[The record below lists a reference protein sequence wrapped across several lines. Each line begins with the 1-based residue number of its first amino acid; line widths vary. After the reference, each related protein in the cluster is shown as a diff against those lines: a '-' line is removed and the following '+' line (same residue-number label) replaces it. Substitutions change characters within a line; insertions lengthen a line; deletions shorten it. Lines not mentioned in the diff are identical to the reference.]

1 MIKSIGLIEVKNVS
15 KGIRITDE
23 MLKSADVN
31 LIESGSV
38 CPGKYVTVI
47 GGNLSAIQAAVERA
61 ALIAEGALI
70 DKFVIG
76 NLGDKVYEAVCGTA
90 CAKPRG
96 ALGIVETFT
105 AASAI
110 LAADAAVKAGVVDLI
125 EVRIARGMAGKCFA
139 LMTGDVADVRAAV
152 DAGAKIAS
160 DGGVLINTEV
170 IANPHPDLWQTIV

>member
-1 MIKSIGLIEVKNVS
+1 MMKSIGLIEVMNIS

-23 MLKSADVN
+23 MLKSADIT

-47 GGNLSAIQAAVERA
+47 GGTLSAIQAAVERA
-61 ALIAEGALI
+61 ALIADDALI

-76 NLGDKVYEAVCGTA
+76 NLGDKVYEAVSGTA
-90 CAKPRG
+90 GASPRG

-110 LAADAAVKAGVVDLI
+110 LAADAAVKAGDVDLI
-125 EVRIARGMAGKCFA
+125 EVRIARGMAGKCFVA
-139 LMTGDVADVRAAV
+139 MTGEVADVKAAAE
-152 DAGAKIAS
+152 AGAKLAAE
-160 DGGVLINTEV
+160 GGVLINTEV
-170 IANPHPDLWQTIV
+170 IANPHPDLWQSVM

>member
-1 MIKSIGLIEVKNVS
+1 MMKSIGLVEVKNIS

-23 MLKSADVN
+23 MLKSADIT

-47 GGNLSAIQAAVERA
+47 GGSLSAISAAVERA
-61 ALIAEGALI
+61 GGIAEDALI

-76 NLGDKVYEAVCGTA
+76 NLGDKVYEAVSGTA
-90 CAKPRG
+90 NAKPRG

-110 LAADAAVKAGVVDLI
+110 LAADAAVKAGDVDLI
-125 EVRIARGMAGKCFA
+125 EVRIARGMGGKCFVA
-139 LMTGDVADVRAAV
+139 LTGEVADVKAATE
-152 DAGAKIAS
+152 AGAKLAAE
-160 DGGVLINTEV
+160 GGVLINTEV
-170 IANPHPDLWQTIV
+170 IANPHPDLWQSVM